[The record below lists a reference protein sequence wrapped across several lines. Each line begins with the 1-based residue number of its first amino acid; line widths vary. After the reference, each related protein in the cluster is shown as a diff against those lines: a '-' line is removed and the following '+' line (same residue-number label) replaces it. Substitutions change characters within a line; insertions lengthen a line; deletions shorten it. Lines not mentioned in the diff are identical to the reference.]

1 MAKMAIILSV
11 SMEGN
16 SLHRTQLAPT
26 GDFDPCDLNRSKS
39 ACDKAVTLGTH
50 EFGSVFL
57 GTLGVLGFEV
67 FSTAKKIVFHSVWK
81 GCVHTSVLKHS
92 VQSL

>member
-1 MAKMAIILSV
+1 MAIILSV

-39 ACDKAVTLGTH
+39 ACDRAVTLGTD
-50 EFGSVFL
+50 EFGSVF
-57 GTLGVLGFEV
+57 FW
-67 FSTAKKIVFHSVWK
+67 AR
-81 GCVHTSVLKHS
+81 
-92 VQSL
+92 

>member
-39 ACDKAVTLGTH
+39 ACDRAVTLGTD
-50 EFGSVFL
+50 EFGSVFVGRLKLL
-57 GTLGVLGFEV
+57 GIDVYPA
-67 FSTAKKIVFHSVWK
+67 AKKIDFHSIEK
-81 GCVHTSVLKHS
+81 GSVYTSVCKHS
-92 VQSL
+92 V